1 MLMEMAERAAERQRQ
16 EALERDR
23 LQMEMAERAAERQ
36 RQVALAREQLRAE
49 EVKETLQT
57 MRAMYSSRAP
67 SMHGSR
73 ASSARPSRVQSPE
86 RAATGPMGP
95 TMAAQLQAQLTK
107 LKTEEQRMPPREPS
121 TNLGPPARPARGR
134 SEEQTINPV
143 AQTIH
148 YRMPPQV
155 EGPRFPSFRDEDRS
169 QYVEL
174 RICLDTLLDD
184 SYSESYKYAILL
196 QHVKNP
202 RAHNMVLA
210 HAASPIPYTK
220 ALADLDARYGRPWNH
235 ALAELRALEEQ
246 PPLKD
251 ERQLDDF
258 TLRVH
263 TLVGMLKTQGPA
275 GASEITSTSNVERLL
290 HKIPRFRQERFRR
303 QQRLRN
309 PGKLGLSLADFA
321 EFLLDEVHDTNVDS
335 LNYADLKREKEKE
348 RGDRG
353 DRQVWNKG
361 RPVKVMHTKEDPP
374 TGRTSRSEG
383 RDASR
388 LPLKGRRSAPPCPYC
403 VSEYWFNDCSDFDS
417 LSTEAKR
424 KWIEDNKRCW
434 SCGRD
439 HLAKNCTLKRKCNRC
454 EEVHLNILHEVCLEK
469 SKGGPRIP
477 ESRSAPE
484 AEAPAVYYLDPSQ
497 SSRSK
502 VLLKVVKVRLHH
514 HDTVYDTYAVLDDGS
529 ERTILLQE
537 AVLKLG
543 LRGSEEKL
551 RLRTIRRDLKEIT
564 GARVEFSISPAGRP
578 SDRYRLQNVFTGDEL
593 ALSRYDYPLERL
605 RARYPHLRRV
615 ELHPIEGATPTLL
628 IGSDNAALI
637 VSLRPPLR
645 GPRGCPL
652 AVKTALGWAL
662 QGATEWRDRDGRATS
677 SLHVRTEELQT
688 LNCLHTSVDSM
699 DAALLDNVQ
708 KLWTLD
714 VAPYKNEK
722 LYVRSKEDAYAM
734 DLLKAQ
740 TVRIE
745 VQGVK
750 RYATPLLRREPMP
763 EFRVSPRA
771 VLQCLTSTEKRMRK
785 DEVLAASYRTEMK
798 KLTES
803 GLVRKLEPEE
813 ADQSAES
820 WYLPH
825 HNVRH
830 NEKNRVVFN
839 CSYQVGKLNLNHYL
853 LPGPTLTPSLLG
865 VLVRFRQ
872 QPIAVSGDI
881 KRMFHQVRLLEE
893 DKPLMRF
900 LWREDPSDTEPSIYQ
915 WEVLP
920 FGTTCSPCCAT
931 YALQTHAAQQTAPPG
946 VCDAV
951 HRSFYV
957 DNCLHSS
964 KTVTEARQLVQDMR
978 TYLSEGGF
986 EICQWASNDPQVIK
1000 DLPEE
1005 AKSTSSEAW
1014 VSLSSDGAQEMT
1026 LGLIWQFQSDT
1037 LRYRNK
1043 PAKPRRVTMRTIYS
1057 TLASQYDPL
1066 GYITPF
1072 TTLAKV
1078 LVRELWAQERGW
1090 DDPLPQ
1096 HLEEK
1101 WKAWEQEL
1109 PTLQRIQLPRSYF
1122 SPSIDLETSLLT
1134 LHVFCDASELAYGS
1148 VAYVRAEEPAGDVH
1162 VSFVLAR
1169 SRVAPKKQQ
1178 SIPRLELCA
1187 ALNGAQLGRFLLD
1200 ELQLPLRS
1208 VTMWSDSTT
1217 VLTWLKSSS
1226 CRYKVFVGTRVAEI
1240 LESTEARCW
1249 RYVDTKRNPADVITR
1264 GATLQDLAEHHLYHA
1279 GPDFLL
1285 EQESEWPA
1293 TPALAE
1299 EREDTELRK
1308 TLFCGATQVTDPETP
1323 PGGECEMLEELQ
1335 KKMFCLKAGLPP
1347 ETTLSAEDYIAA
1359 ELLVL
1364 QSAQQDAFS
1373 RELECLEK
1381 GKPIPSDSRL
1391 CNLAPELDGDLIRVG
1406 GRRRRASDIDV
1417 DTKHPIVL
1425 PAKHRVTRLVIKHH
1439 DNKVQHAGGER
1450 VFAEVRRRYWILHGR
1465 EAVRRYQRSCME
1477 CQRWRATPPQ
1487 PMMSDL
1493 PEDRLRL
1500 RQAPFH
1506 STGVDCFGPLT
1517 VRNRRASEKR
1527 WGIIYTCL
1535 TTRAMHLEVLH
1546 HLTTDSF
1553 LMSFKRFASRRG
1565 TPKTLRSDRGT
1576 NFVGGEAEL
1585 RESYASMT
1593 EEARDRLAEKQVKF
1607 EFNPPN
1613 APHFGGAWEREI
1625 RSVKNILRT
1634 VLGQQVPTD
1643 EVLETVLVEIE
1654 GILNSRPLGYT
1665 SSDVADLDPITPSFL
1680 LMGRRDSS
1688 LPQVVYDPAE
1698 LTGRRLW
1705 RHSQVLADQF
1715 WKQFILHYLPTLQV
1729 RQKWTKE
1736 RDNLSEGAVVLVIDQ
1751 SLPRAAWQTG
1761 RVTKV
1766 LPGRDGRV
1774 RTAIVDVAGRTYTRP
1789 VARLI
1794 ELPRVAEDTIT
1805 SYLTLLG

>member
-1 MLMEMAERAAERQRQ
+1 
-16 EALERDR
+16 
-23 LQMEMAERAAERQ
+23 
-36 RQVALAREQLRAE
+36 
-49 EVKETLQT
+49 
-57 MRAMYSSRAP
+57 
-67 SMHGSR
+67 
-73 ASSARPSRVQSPE
+73 
-86 RAATGPMGP
+86 
-95 TMAAQLQAQLTK
+95 
-107 LKTEEQRMPPREPS
+107 
-121 TNLGPPARPARGR
+121 
-134 SEEQTINPV
+134 
-143 AQTIH
+143 
-148 YRMPPQV
+148 
-155 EGPRFPSFRDEDRS
+155 
-169 QYVEL
+169 
-174 RICLDTLLDD
+174 
-184 SYSESYKYAILL
+184 
-196 QHVKNP
+196 
-202 RAHNMVLA
+202 
-210 HAASPIPYTK
+210 
-220 ALADLDARYGRPWNH
+220 
-235 ALAELRALEEQ
+235 
-246 PPLKD
+246 
-251 ERQLDDF
+251 
-258 TLRVH
+258 
-263 TLVGMLKTQGPA
+263 
-275 GASEITSTSNVERLL
+275 
-290 HKIPRFRQERFRR
+290 
-303 QQRLRN
+303 
-309 PGKLGLSLADFA
+309 
-321 EFLLDEVHDTNVDS
+321 
-335 LNYADLKREKEKE
+335 
-348 RGDRG
+348 
-353 DRQVWNKG
+353 
-361 RPVKVMHTKEDPP
+361 
-374 TGRTSRSEG
+374 
-383 RDASR
+383 
-388 LPLKGRRSAPPCPYC
+388 
-403 VSEYWFNDCSDFDS
+403 
-417 LSTEAKR
+417 
-424 KWIEDNKRCW
+424 
-434 SCGRD
+434 
-439 HLAKNCTLKRKCNRC
+439 
-454 EEVHLNILHEVCLEK
+454 
-469 SKGGPRIP
+469 
-477 ESRSAPE
+477 
-484 AEAPAVYYLDPSQ
+484 
-497 SSRSK
+497 
-502 VLLKVVKVRLHH
+502 
-514 HDTVYDTYAVLDDGS
+514 
-529 ERTILLQE
+529 
-537 AVLKLG
+537 
-543 LRGSEEKL
+543 
-551 RLRTIRRDLKEIT
+551 
-564 GARVEFSISPAGRP
+564 
-578 SDRYRLQNVFTGDEL
+578 
-593 ALSRYDYPLERL
+593 
-605 RARYPHLRRV
+605 
-615 ELHPIEGATPTLL
+615 
-628 IGSDNAALI
+628 
-637 VSLRPPLR
+637 
-645 GPRGCPL
+645 
-652 AVKTALGWAL
+652 
-662 QGATEWRDRDGRATS
+662 
-677 SLHVRTEELQT
+677 
-688 LNCLHTSVDSM
+688 
-699 DAALLDNVQ
+699 
-708 KLWTLD
+708 
-714 VAPYKNEK
+714 
-722 LYVRSKEDAYAM
+722 
-734 DLLKAQ
+734 
-740 TVRIE
+740 
-745 VQGVK
+745 
-750 RYATPLLRREPMP
+750 MP

-931 YALQTHAAQQTAPPG
+931 YALQTHAAQETAPPG

-1005 AKSTSSEAW
+1005 ATSTSSEAW

-1122 SPSIDLETSLLT
+1122 SPSIDLEMSLLT

-1406 GRRRRASDIDV
+1406 GRLRRASDIDV

-1794 ELPRVAEDTIT
+1794 ELPRFYYPHRSTLYKALHGDLPDLSVLRVTEAYRDFAAAEAPMICTMGISSDISLVDSALGKVQVGSPLSYQQPATAKNDLSFHAAPPRPSLPLFGYKLQLSCCILVCTAPEQLHMKRLEKFECATREQSECSEWHQLRRPRLTASNFREICHVRGNSEEGLADRILRGTHQTAAMKRGLEQADAIWEYCQMKRVNHYPCGFVIHPDTPWLGASPGGLVYDPSEPCPFGLIEMKCPNVKSYVDCPYLKMTSGKLALKKTHAYYWQVQGQMLIT
-1805 SYLTLLG
+1805 GMNWCDFVISTEEDMLIESI